1 MTKPTTGQP
10 GGPAGARIGAIDG
23 LRGLALVL
31 VVVFHLFG
39 AGRVSGGVDVFLVLS
54 GFLLTGSLLRRV
66 GTGQLNLADHYG
78 RTLAR
83 LAPAALVVL
92 AAIGVATFT
101 LAPRGR
107 WSDLM
112 LEIGA
117 SATWWENWQL
127 ITTQNAY
134 GAAGPGASPLQH
146 FWSLAV
152 QGQFFAVWPLVVLAC
167 AGLARLTWVRTVGG
181 GGRRGPTTTLLLGA
195 VAAAATLASFG
206 YAQWLTVVD
215 QPTAYFS
222 TFARFWEPGVGAL
235 AAIVLPRLA
244 PPGRWRAAGAWVGLA
259 AIVACGLLV
268 DGAALFPGP
277 LTLVPVGG
285 ALLVLLGTVG
295 ARGTLP
301 DDGARTAV
309 GQTGPARLLGLPA
322 LRRLADISYA
332 LYLWHWPLLVFWLTA
347 VGRDRVG
354 PLGATAVLA
363 ASLVLGWATTR
374 WVADPVL
381 AWVRRPPA
389 PAPRDGAPAQRRPRV
404 RPAVAALCVLG
415 AASLAVLGLG
425 QAGERAH
432 TAVLDREVALLATP
446 SSAHPGAAVLA
457 PGYDPASVSTAA
469 PRPATYL
476 APRDRRRLGGC
487 VQRQVPN
494 PAVVECT
501 VVPTHSGEDPT
512 ARVYLLGA
520 SHIQTWED
528 AFVSLATEN
537 GWELS
542 ELLKHGCRYALG
554 DAAETEGATMSAA
567 CSEWNRDVRAR
578 LRDDPPDVVIV
589 EGTRTYED
597 GSPEVVLPG
606 QAAAWRELDAWGIT
620 VVTVRDN
627 PRFARPVPE
636 CLDDVAGAG
645 GADGAISPADRAACG
660 RDRGAVMAKVSP
672 LAAAPASGD
681 DGGQGDAAVV
691 VPKTAVHL
699 DLTDR
704 MCTDTRCEAVV
715 GNVVAYRDD
724 DHLTGTYVRSLLP
737 ALRGQLGDR
746 APWLVRGSADEGGRA
761 FQADNH

>member
-1 MTKPTTGQP
+1 VSKPTT
-10 GGPAGARIGAIDG
+10 GPAGARIGAIDG

-66 GTGQLNLADHYG
+66 STGQLNLADHYG

-134 GAAGPGASPLQH
+134 GAAGPQASPLQH

-181 GGRRGPTTTLLLGA
+181 WGRRGLTPGVLLGV

-235 AAIVLPRLA
+235 AALVLPRLA

-259 AIVACGLLV
+259 AIVVCGLLV
-268 DGAALFPGP
+268 DGAARFPGP
-277 LTLVPVGG
+277 WTLVPVGG

-295 ARGTLP
+295 ARGNLP
-301 DDGARTAV
+301 DGGAGLGIGIGTA
-309 GQTGPARLLGLPA
+309 QAGPARLLGLPA

-363 ASLVLGWATTR
+363 ASLLLGWVTTR

-381 AWVRRPPA
+381 AWARRTPA
-389 PAPRDGAPAQRRPRV
+389 PVLPGGAPAQRRPRV
-404 RPAVAALCVLG
+404 RPAVVALCVLG
-415 AASLAVLGLG
+415 AASLAMLGLG

-446 SSAHPGAAVLA
+446 SADHPGAAVLV
-457 PGYDPASVSTAA
+457 PGYDPAFVSTAA

-487 VQRQVPN
+487 VQREVPN

-501 VVPTHSGEDPT
+501 VVPTHPGEDPT

-537 GWELS
+537 RWELS

-554 DAAETEGATMSAA
+554 DDAETEGATMSPA
-567 CSEWNRDVRAR
+567 CREWNRSVRAR
-578 LRDDPPDVVIV
+578 LREDPPDVVIV

-606 QAAAWRELDAWGIT
+606 QAAAWRELAAWGIA

-645 GADGAISPADRAACG
+645 GLDGAISPAESAACG
-660 RDRGAVMAKVSP
+660 RDRAAVMAQVSP
-672 LAAAPASGD
+672 LAAAPADG
-681 DGGQGDAAVV
+681 GGQGDAAVV
-691 VPKTAVHL
+691 VPVTAVHL

-737 ALRGQLGDR
+737 ALREQLGDR
-746 APWLVRGSADEGGRA
+746 ASWLVPGSADQGGG